1 MSNDI
6 FADVFHGERGFI
18 HALLQIFGENAILLR
33 GDGARLRVLLARSN
47 DVERKLDATGDA
59 LFDLYR
65 EGFRAAISP
74 VGLET
79 PPTPGRDFLLM
90 RDGKFRIERVETWRA
105 GGKIA
110 GYTVEGALEDAEE
123 GVSVDALGTPFD
135 AAPDEKT
142 PGETETRR

>member
-6 FADVFHGERGFI
+6 LADVFLGERGFV

-33 GDGARLRVLLARSN
+33 GDGARLRVVLARSN

-74 VGLET
+74 VGRAA
-79 PPTPGRDFLLM
+79 PPTPGHGARGERSRDI
-90 RDGKFRIERVETWRA
+90 RATGRWR
-105 GGKIA
+105 
-110 GYTVEGALEDAEE
+110 
-123 GVSVDALGTPFD
+123 
-135 AAPDEKT
+135 
-142 PGETETRR
+142 TRRGACR

>member
-47 DVERKLDATGDA
+47 DVERKLDATGDT

-65 EGFRAAISP
+65 E
-74 VGLET
+74 T
-79 PPTPGRDFLLM
+79 
-90 RDGKFRIERVETWRA
+90 
-105 GGKIA
+105 
-110 GYTVEGALEDAEE
+110 
-123 GVSVDALGTPFD
+123 
-135 AAPDEKT
+135 
-142 PGETETRR
+142 GEAKYKKAMDVLVAQMKVHPRTL

>member
-6 FADVFHGERGFI
+6 LADVFLGERGFI

-110 GYTVEGALEDAEE
+110 GYTVEGALEDAE
-123 GVSVDALGTPFD
+123 GDVSVDALGTPFD

-142 PGETETRR
+142 LDETETRR